1 MPVKRANFMVAD
13 ATGRGA
19 GGQGGTGFL
28 VIHPGALGDVL
39 QAVPA
44 LRGLRAV
51 APAAPIIFVGQPR
64 LGRLLVE
71 LGAAQHA
78 RTFDG
83 FGLEALFAD
92 APTPPALAD
101 TVGGVSHVVSWFGSR
116 DETYRRRLRALAPRA
131 VVAPPVPDDDT
142 PVWRHLLGTLAG
154 WGLAFPERVERLRAP
169 PLPAGAAAD
178 APGRRL
184 VVHPGSG
191 SDWKRWPVERFAEVI
206 RAWRGRPALEIVVH
220 QGPADAEPA
229 RRLLAL
235 LDGDATVLLQPEL
248 PHLAAVL
255 GAARAYL
262 GGDSGVSHL
271 AAAMGAPSVVLFPS
285 ATYRRWTPWSP
296 TAIPVE
302 LQGVDRD
309 VERALEALTRALG

>member
-1 MPVKRANFMVAD
+1 ME
-13 ATGRGA
+13 
-19 GGQGGTGFL
+19 TGFL

-44 LRGLRAV
+44 LRGLRAA
-51 APAAPIIFVGQPR
+51 APAAPITFVGQPR
-64 LGRLLVE
+64 LARLLVD

-83 FGLEALFAD
+83 FGLEALFVD
-92 APTPPALAD
+92 APTPPALAEA
-101 TVGGVSHVVSWFGSR
+101 VSRVKNVVSWFGSR

-131 VVAPPVPDDDT
+131 LVAPPVPDDDT

-154 WGLAFPERVERLRAP
+154 WDLAIPERVEPLRAP
-169 PLPAGAAAD
+169 PLPAGDAAAD
-178 APGRRL
+178 AGRPRL

-191 SDWKRWPVERFAEVI
+191 GDWKRWPAERFAEVI
-206 RAWRGRPALEIVVH
+206 RALRRRRAFEVLVH

-229 RRLLAL
+229 QRLLTL
-235 LDGDATVLLQPEL
+235 LEGDAAVLLQPEL
-248 PHLAAVL
+248 TRLAAVL

-271 AAAMGAPSVVLFPS
+271 AAAVGAPSVVLFPS

-302 LQGVDRD
+302 LQGVDGD
-309 VERALEALTRALG
+309 VARALEALALVLA

>member
-1 MPVKRANFMVAD
+1 VE
-13 ATGRGA
+13 
-19 GGQGGTGFL
+19 TGFL

-51 APAAPIIFVGQPR
+51 TPAAPITFVGQPR
-64 LGRLLVE
+64 LARLLVE
-71 LGAAQHA
+71 LGAAQQA

-92 APTPPALAD
+92 APTPAALGEA
-101 TVGGVSHVVSWFGSR
+101 VGGVSHVVSWFGSR
-116 DETYRRRLRALAPRA
+116 DETYRRRLHALAPRA

-142 PVWRHLLGTLAG
+142 SVWRHLLGTLAP
-154 WGLAFPERVERLRAP
+154 WDLALPERVEPLRAP
-169 PLPAGAAAD
+169 PLPAAAD
-178 APGRRL
+178 ARRPVL

-191 SDWKRWPVERFAEVI
+191 SEWKRWPVERFAAVI
-206 RAWRGRPALEIVVH
+206 RALRRRRAVEVLVH

-235 LDGDATVLLQPEL
+235 LDGDATALVQPEL
-248 PHLAAVL
+248 PRLASVL

-271 AAAMGAPSVVLFPS
+271 AAAVGAPSVVLFPA

-296 TAIPVE
+296 TAMPVE
-302 LQGVDRD
+302 LQGGDGD
-309 VERALEALTRALG
+309 VERAREALTRVLG

>member
-1 MPVKRANFMVAD
+1 ME
-13 ATGRGA
+13 
-19 GGQGGTGFL
+19 TGFL

-44 LRGLRAV
+44 LRGLRAA
-51 APAAPIIFVGQPR
+51 APAAPITFVGQPR
-64 LGRLLVE
+64 LARLLVD

-83 FGLEALFAD
+83 FGLEALFVD
-92 APTPPALAD
+92 APTPPALAEA
-101 TVGGVSHVVSWFGSR
+101 VSRVKNVVSWFGSR

-131 VVAPPVPDDDT
+131 LVAPPVPDDDT

-154 WGLAFPERVERLRAP
+154 WDLAIPERVEPLRAP
-169 PLPAGAAAD
+169 PLPAGDAAAD
-178 APGRRL
+178 AGRPRL

-191 SDWKRWPVERFAEVI
+191 GDWKRWPAERFAEVI
-206 RAWRGRPALEIVVH
+206 RALRRRRAFEVLVH

-229 RRLLAL
+229 QRLLTL
-235 LDGDATVLLQPEL
+235 LEGDAAVLLQPEL
-248 PHLAAVL
+248 TRLAAVL

-271 AAAMGAPSVVLFPS
+271 AAAVGTPSVVLFPS

-302 LQGVDRD
+302 LQGVDGD
-309 VERALEALTRALG
+309 VARALEALALVLA

>member
-1 MPVKRANFMVAD
+1 ME
-13 ATGRGA
+13 
-19 GGQGGTGFL
+19 TGFL

-44 LRGLRAV
+44 LRGLRAA
-51 APAAPIIFVGQPR
+51 APAAPITFVGQPR
-64 LGRLLVE
+64 LARLLVD

-83 FGLEALFAD
+83 FGLEALFVD
-92 APTPPALAD
+92 APTPPALAEA
-101 TVGGVSHVVSWFGSR
+101 VSRVKNVVSWFGSR

-131 VVAPPVPDDDT
+131 LVAPPVPDDDT

-154 WGLAFPERVERLRAP
+154 WDLAIPERVEPLRAP
-169 PLPAGAAAD
+169 PLPAGDASAD
-178 APGRRL
+178 AGRPRL

-191 SDWKRWPVERFAEVI
+191 GDWKRWPAERFAEVI
-206 RAWRGRPALEIVVH
+206 RALRRRRAFEVLVH

-229 RRLLAL
+229 QRLLTL
-235 LDGDATVLLQPEL
+235 LEGDAAVLLQPEL
-248 PHLAAVL
+248 TRLAAVL

-271 AAAMGAPSVVLFPS
+271 AAAVGTPSVVLFPS

-302 LQGVDRD
+302 LQGVDGD
-309 VERALEALTRALG
+309 VARALEALALVLA

>member
-1 MPVKRANFMVAD
+1 V
-13 ATGRGA
+13 
-19 GGQGGTGFL
+19 QTGFL

-51 APAAPIIFVGQPR
+51 APAAPITFVGQPR

-71 LGAAQHA
+71 LGAAHEA

-83 FGLEALFAD
+83 FGLEALFVD
-92 APTPPALAD
+92 APTPAALTEA
-101 TVGGVSHVVSWFGSR
+101 VGGVTHVVSWFGSR

-131 VVAPPVPDDDT
+131 LVAPPVPDAET

-154 WGLAFPERVERLRAP
+154 WDLAIPERVEPLRAP
-169 PLPAGAAAD
+169 PLPAGDAAAD
-178 APGRRL
+178 TSRPRL

-191 SDWKRWPVERFAEVI
+191 ADWKRWPVERFAEVI
-206 RAWRGRPALEIVVH
+206 RRLRHRRAVDVLVH

-229 RRLLAL
+229 QRLLTL
-235 LDGDATVLLQPEL
+235 LEGDATVLLQPEL
-248 PHLAAVL
+248 PRLAAVL
-255 GAARAYL
+255 GACRAYL

-271 AAAMGAPSVVLFPS
+271 AAAVGAPSVVLLPA
-285 ATYRRWTPWSP
+285 ATARRWAPWSP
-296 TAIPVE
+296 TALPVE
-302 LQGVDRD
+302 LQGGDAD
-309 VERALEALTRALG
+309 VERAGEALTRALG